1 MVTKLCLLVPLASGE
16 EARQVLVEQE
26 CLDRA
31 FTPRR
36 IGDELALPIHEGIA
50 LDAMG
55 IKYRLEQVDVEPAP
69 PAIDPH
75 SRLYNA
81 IASLSDVSEVLL
93 ETIPKKWERLD
104 DLILFPKDAFQKEGW
119 GSVLLQHSDLF
130 SVVAQALD
138 AERIGRQQPIAS
150 DQMRTAQVEL
160 LHGDSGWVEVK
171 DNGLVYGFDATKV
184 MYSSGNVTE
193 RHRMAHLQAEG
204 DVVIDAYAGIGYYTM
219 QLLVHANVGHVHA
232 CEINPNSIHALEWS
246 ARKNNVHSR
255 LTVHPG
261 DNQYTLRE
269 LKGTADRVL
278 LGYLPSSE
286 PTWEPAIQSLK
297 ETGGTLHIHMNVE
310 EERIDAWCE
319 ETIQRCLQYA
329 NNIGRE
335 WDVVSHH
342 LEKVK
347 WYAPR
352 IRHVVLDVSFSSSNS
367 AS

>member
-1 MVTKLCLLVPLASGE
+1 MVTKRCLIVPLASGE
-16 EARQVLVEQE
+16 DVRHILIKEEY
-26 CLDRA
+26 LDRA

-36 IGDELALPIHEGIA
+36 IGDELALPVREGFLPDVI
-50 LDAMG
+50 DIG
-55 IKYRLEQVDVEPAP
+55 HRLELVDVEPAP

-75 SRLYNA
+75 SRLYTA
-81 IASLSDVSEVLL
+81 IASLSGVSEALL
-93 ETIPKKWERLD
+93 QSIPKKWERLD
-104 DLILFPKDAFQKEGW
+104 DLVLFPKDAFQEQGW
-119 GSVLLQHSDLF
+119 RSILLQHPDFF
-130 SVVAQALD
+130 SVVAQALN
-138 AERIGRQQPIAS
+138 AARIGRQHPIAN
-150 DQMRTAQVEL
+150 DQMRSSQAEL
-160 LHGDSGWVEVK
+160 LHGKSGWVEVK
-171 DNGLVYGFDATKV
+171 DNGLVYGFDAMKV

-193 RHRMAHLQAEG
+193 RHRMATLQA
-204 DVVIDAYAGIGYYTM
+204 DRDIVIDAYAGIGYYTM

-261 DNQYTLRE
+261 DNQVTLRE

-319 ETIQRCLQYA
+319 ATMLKCLQFA
-329 NNIGRE
+329 NKAGRNWE
-335 WDVVSHH
+335 IVSHH

-352 IRHVVLDVSFSSSNS
+352 IRHVVLDVSFSSINS